1 MILVDV
7 VREDIHDFG
16 LRLMGCC
23 LCGGLVAEDIAA
35 MVLPLWWRWCCE
47 DGAKRPIWRCEKAH
61 SKVRK
66 GPFGGAKR
74 PIWEYEMGDLGL

>member
-23 LCGGLVAEDIAA
+23 LCGGEGAA
-35 MVLPLWWRWCCE
+35 KM
-47 DGAKRPIWRCEKAH
+47 
-61 SKVRK
+61 VRK
-66 GPFGGAKR
+66 GPF
-74 PIWEYEMGDLGL
+74 